1 MQDQTQVP
9 VPTALKELILSNNL
23 LLQQYQEQLTSKVI
37 MANLEMMQLLGLNP
51 TDGWKL
57 DMDTMMYIKQEH
69 DTSIG

>member
-37 MANLEMMQLLGLNP
+37 VANIEMMQLLGLNP

-57 DMDTMMYIKQEH
+57 DTDTMMYIKQEH